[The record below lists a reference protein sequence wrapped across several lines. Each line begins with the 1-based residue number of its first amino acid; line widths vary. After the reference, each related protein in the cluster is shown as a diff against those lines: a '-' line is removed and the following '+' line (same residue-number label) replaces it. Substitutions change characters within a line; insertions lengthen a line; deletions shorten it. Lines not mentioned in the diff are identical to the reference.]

1 MEHRYQ
7 FRTQL
12 RLQQHLHRYSSKILC
27 LHKKLSR
34 FRRLQEVEEEE
45 VEEVE
50 EVEEEEVGVELLEK
64 IVSIDQLLL
73 HKCKLQVAKHQ
84 LLLHSKQRLL
94 AIR

>member
-45 VEEVE
+45 VVEEEVG
-50 EVEEEEVGVELLEK
+50 VEEVGVELLEK

-73 HKCKLQVAKHQ
+73 HKCMLQVAKHQ